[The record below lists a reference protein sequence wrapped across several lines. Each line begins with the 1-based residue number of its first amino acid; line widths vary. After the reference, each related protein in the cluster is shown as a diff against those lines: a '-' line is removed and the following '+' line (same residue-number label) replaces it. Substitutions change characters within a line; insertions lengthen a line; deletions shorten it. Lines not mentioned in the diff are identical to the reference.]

1 MGALRGDP
9 SASHILFADAFDI
22 AAAGVCAVKP
32 PSNTPRF
39 SALLGYALVVDRV
52 GVGKERSSGSAKR
65 ARPPLRPYCTNC
77 TVFSRHGA
85 IERVRASSA
94 TPARRHPRA

>member
-32 PSNTPRF
+32 PIEHAEVQR
-39 SALLGYALVVDRV
+39 AARIC
-52 GVGKERSSGSAKR
+52 SGR
-65 ARPPLRPYCTNC
+65 
-77 TVFSRHGA
+77 
-85 IERVRASSA
+85 
-94 TPARRHPRA
+94 